1 MIDWHTIL
9 WCCITLGFLL
19 ICFLLI
25 YYIVS
30 ARMMKKKREELKD
43 QLNRMKPGKDI
54 LFAGG
59 IRGKIIRAKEEYLD
73 VEVAKGIEIT
83 ISRLAV
89 NQVLEKK
96 LFENKIMK
104 STQNHAGIVC
114 FFYESNAKI
123 SEVFPI

>member
-19 ICFLLI
+19 VCFLII

-30 ARMMKKKREELKD
+30 ARMMKKKREELKE
-43 QLNRMKPGKDI
+43 QLVHMKPGKDI

-59 IRGKIIRAKEEYLD
+59 IRGKIIRAKDEYLD

-96 LFENKIMK
+96 AIK
-104 STQNHAGIVC
+104 
-114 FFYESNAKI
+114 
-123 SEVFPI
+123 

>member
-54 LFAGG
+54 CSQAVSG
-59 IRGKIIRAKEEYLD
+59 E
-73 VEVAKGIEIT
+73 
-83 ISRLAV
+83 RLSV
-89 NQVLEKK
+89 QR
-96 LFENKIMK
+96 K
-104 STQNHAGIVC
+104 STSMLKWQKELKLQFPDLRSTRCWRKETLRKQNNEKHTKPCWNCVL
-114 FFYESNAKI
+114 FL
-123 SEVFPI
+123 

>member
-1 MIDWHTIL
+1 MRA
-9 WCCITLGFLL
+9 
-19 ICFLLI
+19 
-25 YYIVS
+25 S
-30 ARMMKKKREELKD
+30 ATEYKKWKREELKD

-89 NQVLEKK
+89 NQVLEKRNSSK
-96 LFENKIMK
+96 TK
-104 STQNHAGIVC
+104 
-114 FFYESNAKI
+114 
-123 SEVFPI
+123 

>member
-9 WCCITLGFLL
+9 WCCITLG
-19 ICFLLI
+19 FLLI

-89 NQVLEKK
+89 NQVLEKRNSSK
-96 LFENKIMK
+96 TK
-104 STQNHAGIVC
+104 
-114 FFYESNAKI
+114 
-123 SEVFPI
+123 

>member
-83 ISRLAV
+83 ISRIAV
-89 NQVLEKK
+89 NQVLEKRNSSK
-96 LFENKIMK
+96 TK
-104 STQNHAGIVC
+104 
-114 FFYESNAKI
+114 
-123 SEVFPI
+123 

>member
-19 ICFLLI
+19 IRLLI

-54 LFAGG
+54 LFCK
-59 IRGKIIRAKEEYLD
+59 RYQGKDYPCKGRVLD
-73 VEVAKGIEIT
+73 VEVAKGIEHNFQT
-83 ISRLAV
+83 CGQPGAG
-89 NQVLEKK
+89 EKK

-114 FFYESNAKI
+114 FFSMN
-123 SEVFPI
+123 STLRFVVFPI

>member
-59 IRGKIIRAKEEYLD
+59 IRAKEEYLD

-96 LFENKIMK
+96 NSSKTK
-104 STQNHAGIVC
+104 
-114 FFYESNAKI
+114 
-123 SEVFPI
+123 

>member
-89 NQVLEKK
+89 NQVLEKRNSSK
-96 LFENKIMK
+96 
-104 STQNHAGIVC
+104 TQNHAGIVC
-114 FFYESNAKI
+114 FFYEFDAKI

>member
-43 QLNRMKPGKDI
+43 QLNRMNI

-89 NQVLEKK
+89 NQVLEKRNSSK
-96 LFENKIMK
+96 TK
-104 STQNHAGIVC
+104 
-114 FFYESNAKI
+114 
-123 SEVFPI
+123 

>member
-59 IRGKIIRAKEEYLD
+59 IRGQIIRAKEEYLD

-96 LFENKIMK
+96 NSSKTK
-104 STQNHAGIVC
+104 
-114 FFYESNAKI
+114 
-123 SEVFPI
+123 

>member
-1 MIDWHTIL
+1 MLHHPWFSAH
-9 WCCITLGFLL
+9 LL
-19 ICFLLI
+19 SAHLL
-25 YYIVS
+25 YRERTYDE
-30 ARMMKKKREELKD
+30 KKREELKD

-96 LFENKIMK
+96 NSSKTK
-104 STQNHAGIVC
+104 
-114 FFYESNAKI
+114 
-123 SEVFPI
+123 

>member
-19 ICFLLI
+19 ICFLLL

-89 NQVLEKK
+89 NQVLEKRNSSK
-96 LFENKIMK
+96 TK
-104 STQNHAGIVC
+104 
-114 FFYESNAKI
+114 
-123 SEVFPI
+123 

>member
-73 VEVAKGIEIT
+73 VEPGAG
-83 ISRLAV
+83 
-89 NQVLEKK
+89 EKK

-114 FFYESNAKI
+114 FFYEFDAKI